1 MADTATGMPR
11 DPMVPLPYR
20 VVGASPESP
29 GVTSMLFE
37 AADGAPSIRF
47 APAQF
52 GMVGVPGFGEVPISF
67 SSDPDAG
74 DHVGMTIRDVGA
86 ATRALTDA
94 AIGSFVGM
102 RGPYGRPWPVEAA
115 HDRELLVVAGGLGL
129 APLRSLVLTATR
141 DRDRFVRLALAYG
154 ARSPADIIY
163 RADLDRWSGNG
174 AEVAVT
180 VDRADPSWTGRTGL
194 VTELFESL
202 VARPAATVAM
212 MCGPDQMMLASG
224 IALIGLGVS
233 PSRIWVTLERNM
245 QCGIGLCGH
254 CQLGSVF
261 VCRDGPVFRF
271 DRISAL
277 LGRSEA

>member
-1 MADTATGMPR
+1 
-11 DPMVPLPYR
+11 MVPLPYR
-20 VVGASPESP
+20 VAGATPESP
-29 GVTSMLFE
+29 GVTTMLLE
-37 AADGAPSIRF
+37 PAGRSGAIHF
-47 APAQF
+47 DPAQF

-67 SSDPDAG
+67 SSDPDAD
-74 DHVGMTIRDVGA
+74 DHIGITVRHVGA
-86 ATRALTDA
+86 ATRALTA
-94 AIGSFVGM
+94 APLGSVVGL
-102 RGPYGRPWPVEAA
+102 RGPYGEPWPIEAA
-115 HDRELLVVAGGLGL
+115 EDRELLVVAGGLGL
-129 APLRSLVLTATR
+129 APLRSLLVVTSR
-141 DRDRFVRLALAYG
+141 RRDRFARLGLAYG
-154 ARSPADIIY
+154 ARSPADILY
-163 RADLDRWSGNG
+163 GGDLDGWSRHGV
-174 AEVAVT
+174 EVAVT
-180 VDRADPSWTGRTGL
+180 VDRADSAWTGRTGL

-202 VARPAATVAM
+202 VERPAATGAM

-277 LGRSEA
+277 LGRS

>member
-1 MADTATGMPR
+1 MADTATGAPR
-11 DPMVPLPYR
+11 DPMVPIPYR

-37 AADGAPSIRF
+37 PADGAPSIRF

-86 ATRALTDA
+86 ATRALTGA

-102 RGPYGRPWPVEAA
+102 RGPYGHPWPVETA

-163 RADLDRWSGNG
+163 RADLDRWSGTG

-194 VTELFESL
+194 VTELFDSL
-202 VARPAATVAM
+202 VVRPTATVAM